1 MIESN
6 QDAPYRKS
14 TTAVD
19 EPRPS
24 ARKGRPRS
32 DRVHR
37 AILDAFREVLSEDG
51 FADLR
56 LEHVA
61 ARAGVGK
68 ATIYRRWGSKE
79 ALAQELL
86 AELAA
91 PHIAVAEADDTS
103 TELLA
108 AVLNPMRAVTDT
120 PFGPVIR
127 ALLSQIAV
135 NPTLG
140 DPFRATVVQAR
151 RDEIARVIGRG
162 IARGDL
168 RPDADVDIATE
179 LLVGPVYFRLM
190 FGGELSLEFANRVV
204 DTVMRGYATQE
215 RNSSKPPTSTSRRES
230 TRI

>member
-1 MIESN
+1 MVL
-6 QDAPYRKS
+6 
-14 TTAVD
+14 TAEV
-19 EPRPS
+19 R
-24 ARKGRPRS
+24 RGRPRS
-32 DRVHR
+32 TEAHR
-37 AILDAFREVLSEDG
+37 RILDAARELVSEEG
-51 FADLR
+51 FSDLR

-86 AELAA
+86 SELAS
-91 PHIAVAEADDTS
+91 PHIAVAEIGDTRA
-103 TELLA
+103 ELLA
-108 AVLNPMRAVTDT
+108 AVTNPMRAVTDT

-151 RDEIARVIGRG
+151 RDEIGRVIARG

-168 RPDADVDIATE
+168 RPDADPTIATE

-190 FGGELSLEFANRVV
+190 FGGDLDDAFARRIVDAVLS
-204 DTVMRGYATQE
+204 GYG
-215 RNSSKPPTSTSRRES
+215 RSKKRSKRKEKK
-230 TRI
+230 